1 MSLSEL
7 ETCVNMI
14 KKIITLSIILSVYGH
29 AYAIVPGNVC
39 QIKDKSL
46 LGELEKQITSCG
58 FQAKMANFEGVKE
71 DHRKKI
77 YDKLSQKLALQIN
90 QNSEE
95 LGLLTSYF
103 ASNKQDLSMGSAEVK
118 KNCSLSNIEEI
129 QTCGGKKVGPHQALK
144 LEMLKN
150 KLKSSHSDH
159 EYGDDLSGIMAEKY
173 VRNLGLSNSKTQG
186 LQCPLE
192 GDSGSFILDSQI
204 DEVSAVEII
213 EAFSQSSEVSNP
225 KFDRYA
231 QLKLIKDT
239 NNPLFIE
246 KFKHYLQNKPKEASA
261 KEYISLF
268 FTKSDHQKILAP
280 ALATQCK
287 NINENINKFLCSD
300 LDELG
305 SLKSKTSTDLF
316 GGLDIGKM
324 DDQFAVDFSDQ
335 SVLTAYGFQCLAQ
348 EKKEIKA
355 AGVQQKLDDWYTSF
369 TQNTRPVEINGAHKD
384 VVKNFCDK
392 YLCKSEEVKN
402 TITCKNG
409 GPLTGQG
416 LKEIFNCDKLECK
429 SDILKSIDYITGLEK
444 LQLAVGTMATS
455 SNSSLSS
462 EDAQTV
468 KLKISLP
475 DFAENYLGVK
485 KSLVALGIPVTPVK
499 LAEKTQDFV
508 ERKLSPLAPAYT
520 LPNPELNFAEN
531 TAPKMELSPH
541 RNQAP
546 SNGSYNFAENFNKNS
561 EWIEPTAKKS
571 KAVITN
577 NVTGDTGLEIEELK
591 NEIEA
596 MKKKKDAPPST
607 SPSSGSASAIAPV
620 NHVEAK
626 KHNIA
631 IENALDRSINSK
643 EAALRERERLADERE
658 ANYWRRQE
666 APEKAEAA
674 KSIGHDNPTIAPI
687 KENNKKAVTKLKKDQ
702 AMAEVSASSTGLIVT
717 PEKLD
722 QLDKIDLKNYGV
734 NIEEPFIISIRMNGK
749 LIHVRVAKVER
760 QGKTFLA
767 PRLNE
772 DNAEVK
778 AAVLKSPLFKEFRY
792 FYEKE
797 HSSFFPVK

>member
-1 MSLSEL
+1 M
-7 ETCVNMI
+7 NMI
-14 KKIITLSIILSVYGH
+14 KKIITSTIIFSVYGH
-29 AYAIVPGNVC
+29 AYGQSNVC

-46 LGELEKQITSCG
+46 IAGLEKHITSCG

-71 DHRKKI
+71 DHRKKV
-77 YDKLSQKLALQIN
+77 YDKLAQKLALQIN

-103 ASNKQDLSMGSAEVK
+103 ASNQQDLSMGSAEVK

-129 QTCGGKKVGPHQALK
+129 QTCGGKKTGPHQALK

-150 KLKSSHSDH
+150 KLKSSHADH
-159 EYGDDLSGIMAEKY
+159 QYGDDLSGIMAENF

-186 LQCPLE
+186 RQCPLE

-204 DEVSAVEII
+204 DEISAVEII

-231 QLKLIKDT
+231 QLKLIKET

-246 KFKHYLQNKPKEASA
+246 KFKNYLQNKPKNASA
-261 KEYISLF
+261 KEYISHF
-268 FTKSDHQKILAP
+268 FSDSDHQKILAP
-280 ALATQCK
+280 ALAIQCK
-287 NINENINKFLCSD
+287 NINGNINKFLCSD

-305 SLKSKTSTDLF
+305 SLKSQTSTDLF

-324 DDQFAVDFSDQ
+324 EDQFAVDFSDQ

-348 EKKEIKA
+348 KKKPLPSGHE
-355 AGVQQKLDDWYTSF
+355 QKLDDWYTSF

-402 TITCKNG
+402 TLVCKNG
-409 GPLTGQG
+409 GPITGQG
-416 LKEIFNCDKLECK
+416 LKEIFNCDKFECK
-429 SDILKSIDYITGLEK
+429 SDVLKSIDYITGLEK
-444 LQLAVGTMATS
+444 LQLAAGAMATS
-455 SNSSLSS
+455 SSISSLPS
-462 EDAQTV
+462 EGGAQTA

-485 KSLVALGIPVTPVK
+485 KSLVALGMPVTPEK
-499 LAEKTQDFV
+499 LAKKTQDFV
-508 ERKLSPLAPAYT
+508 ERKLNPIAPSYT
-520 LPNPELNFAEN
+520 LPNPEPHFAEN

-541 RNQAP
+541 RAQAP
-546 SNGSYNFAENFNKNS
+546 SKGSFS
-561 EWIEPTAKKS
+561 EWPEPIATKS
-571 KAVITN
+571 KTVVSKNITA
-577 NVTGDTGLEIEELK
+577 DAELEIEELK

-596 MKKKKDAPPST
+596 MKKKVDAPPSAA
-607 SPSSGSASAIAPV
+607 SASTSAPI
-620 NHVEAK
+620 NRLEAK
-626 KHNIA
+626 KHNLA

-643 EAALRERERLADERE
+643 ETSLRERERLADERD
-658 ANYWRRQE
+658 ANYWRRDEEQRQRAQE
-666 APEKAEAA
+666 IAVQNSAPKAETAR
-674 KSIGHDNPTIAPI
+674 SIGHDNLTSSPL
-687 KENNKKAVTKLKKDQ
+687 KDDNKKSVAKLKKDQ
-702 AMAEVSASSTGLIVT
+702 AMAEVSASSSGLIVT

-722 QLDKIDLKNYGV
+722 QLDKMDLKNYGV

-749 LIHVRVAKVER
+749 LIHVRVAKVAM

-767 PRLNE
+767 PRLND